1 MRYCA
6 IAASPP
12 EVEKRNMKPVVRPFL
27 LLLLVA
33 LPLQAAHITDELLVG
48 LYPRPESTFSDP
60 IKSLTSGTPVEELK
74 TAGAFTQV
82 RLGNGQVG
90 WVKSVYITKEKPA
103 KAKLLEMQAKLGDLQ
118 QQLRETEKELKA
130 AKKAASQTK
139 SGADPKQLDAAKK
152 KVAELA
158 KSLKA
163 EKEQVSKLKTEL
175 GTAQM
180 ALKAS
185 SADANKASAQRIT
198 QLEAELATTK
208 KTLKESAAN
217 MDRASAQQIKQ
228 LEAELAAAR
237 KAQKETI
244 AKADQASAKRI
255 GQLESELSITRKDLQ
270 ESKAK
275 SEAGAKQIVQLESQL
290 AAAKKALQSSAAD
303 RKNASASDD
312 KVAALEI
319 DLAKAK
325 DELEQAN
332 AKIQRLESLSSADD
346 KDAAAELEKMENRLL
361 AANNQL
367 EEHMIDAELLRDQL
381 LKLTPIA
388 AVSESRQAR
397 ITELEGELAK
407 LQDQLSQSQQSTA
420 DVEPRIQRLVAQ
432 NQKLR
437 QIILDA
443 AQQLAVPEEQ
453 LAPEVEL
460 DDGLSLWYLLILPV
474 LLLFGFIGG
483 IIFKNRLMR
492 RRYGGFRV

>member
-1 MRYCA
+1 
-6 IAASPP
+6 
-12 EVEKRNMKPVVRPFL
+12 MKPVVRPFL

-48 LYPRPESTFSDP
+48 LYPRAESTFSDP

-90 WVKSVYITKEKPA
+90 WVKTAYITQEKPA
-103 KAKLLEMQAKLGDLQ
+103 KAKLLEMQAKLGELQ
-118 QQLRETEKELKA
+118 QQLRDTESELKE

-139 SGADPKQLDAAKK
+139 SGADPEQLASAQK
-152 KVAELA
+152 KVAELE

-163 EKEQVSKLKTEL
+163 EKEQVAKLKSDL
-175 GTAQM
+175 SAAQ
-180 ALKAS
+180 KAS
-185 SADANKASAQRIT
+185 TASADKSSAQRIA
-198 QLEAELATTK
+198 QLESELAATK

-217 MDRASAQQIKQ
+217 MDKASAQQIQQ
-228 LEAELAAAR
+228 LESELAAAR
-237 KAQKETI
+237 KAQKEGI

-255 GQLESELSITRKDLQ
+255 SQLESELAITRKTLQ

-275 SEAGAKQIVQLESQL
+275 SDASAKQIIQLESQL

-303 RKNASASDD
+303 RKSASASDD

-325 DELEQAN
+325 DELEKAN
-332 AKIQRLESLSSADD
+332 AKVERLEALSSADD
-346 KDAAAELEKMENRLL
+346 KDAAAEIEKMENRLL
-361 AANNQL
+361 AANTNL
-367 EEHMIDAELLRDQL
+367 EEHMIDAELLREQL

-388 AVSESRQAR
+388 ATSESRQAR
-397 ITELEGELAK
+397 ITELEGEIAK
-407 LQDQLSQSQQSTA
+407 LQDQLGQSQQSTA

-460 DDGLSLWYLLILPV
+460 DDGFSLWYLLILPV
-474 LLLFGFIGG
+474 LALFGFVGG
-483 IIFKNRLMR
+483 IVFKSRRIR

>member
-1 MRYCA
+1 
-6 IAASPP
+6 
-12 EVEKRNMKPVVRPFL
+12 MKPVVKPFL

-48 LYPRPESTFSDP
+48 LYPRAESTFSDP
-60 IKSLTSGTPVEELK
+60 IKNLTSGTPVEELK

-90 WVKSVYITKEKPA
+90 WVKSVYITQEKPA

-118 QQLRETEKELKA
+118 QQLRDTESELKE

-139 SGADPKQLDAAKK
+139 SGADPEQLAAAQK
-152 KVAELA
+152 KVAELE
-158 KSLKA
+158 KSLKT
-163 EKEQVSKLKTEL
+163 EQAQVTKLKSDL
-175 GTAQM
+175 SAAQ
-180 ALKAS
+180 KAS
-185 SADANKASAQRIT
+185 TASADKASAQRIA
-198 QLEAELATTK
+198 QLESELAATK
-208 KTLKESAAN
+208 KTLNESAAN
-217 MDRASAQQIKQ
+217 MDQASAQRIKQ

-237 KAQKETI
+237 KAQSETT

-255 GQLESELSITRKDLQ
+255 SQLESELSIIRTNLQ

-275 SEAGAKQIVQLESQL
+275 SEASAKQIIQLESQL

-303 RKNASASDD
+303 RKSASASDD

-319 DLAKAK
+319 DLAQAK
-325 DELEQAN
+325 DELEKAN
-332 AKIQRLESLSSADD
+332 AKIERLESLSSDDD

-367 EEHMIDAELLRDQL
+367 EEHMIDAELLREQL

-397 ITELEGELAK
+397 IAELETELAK
-407 LQDQLSQSQQSTA
+407 MQDQLSQTQQSSA
-420 DVEPRIQRLVAQ
+420 DVEPRIQRLVTQ
-432 NQKLR
+432 NQRLR

-453 LAPEVEL
+453 LAIEAEVDE
-460 DDGLSLWYLLILPV
+460 GISLWFLLILPV
-474 LLLFGFIGG
+474 LALAGFIGG
-483 IIFKNRLMR
+483 IVFKSRIIR